1 MRTLEGLAL
10 RRLVQEVK
18 ATASGGKIQRVT
30 FPSDWEISIDLATSW
45 GPRGLLV
52 SAHPE
57 LSVFALC
64 PSFEKGEP
72 PKTAW
77 QKLLHKYLVGGKIL
91 SFAQVGWDRV
101 VEVLIYNPT
110 LWEKETEF
118 VLFLELTG
126 RNVNLILARNDPE
139 RTILGA
145 LRQVTPEENRWRSI
159 LPGIPYTPP
168 PRQNKLDPLEFA
180 RNPSLPRVNDIAH
193 WCLRNLDGF
202 GPFLS
207 SAVAELSER
216 LEGGFQEALR
226 QVLKPLEEETGTFLV
241 FLSEE
246 GHPWVSSGKIPL
258 SSLPPT
264 CTPSP
269 LSTRPPPFC
278 FSPSGSIFSRRQQ
291 EDSKKKNLREDLEFI
306 TREIQKIDALL
317 PREEDIELLRLKGEL
332 LKILPHLEVLER
344 TSEGIRVR
352 NPLTSSPVEVF
363 IALSPAL
370 SPGENMQEYFKKYR
384 KMRERLARLQKKRQE
399 LEARKERIL
408 ALLENPQALESTAQP
423 KEDRKVATGII
434 RFRTP
439 SGNEIWVGKNAW
451 ANRLLVRMA
460 SRNDY
465 WFHVRDLPGAHV
477 ILKAFHPE
485 TLHEDILRAAQVA
498 AHFSAGKFEGKVEV
512 ACTQVKYLRAF
523 QKKPGGKSS
532 MSEKKPSLSP
542 FLSPGAHKS
551 LSNWK

>member
-18 ATASGGKIQRVT
+18 ATISGGKIQRVT

-52 SAHPE
+52 STHPE
-57 LSVFALC
+57 LSAFALC
-64 PSFEKGEP
+64 PSPEKGEP

-101 VEVLIYNPT
+101 VEVLVYNPT

-118 VLFLELTG
+118 VLLLELTG
-126 RNVNLILARNDPE
+126 RNANLILTRNDPE

-180 RNPSLPRVNDIAH
+180 RNPSSPEADDIAH

-207 SAVAELSER
+207 NAVAELSER

-226 QVLKPLEEETGTFLV
+226 RVLKPLEEETGIFLV

-246 GHPWVSSGKIPL
+246 GRPL
-258 SSLPPT
+258 GVFWENTSCLFSPHVYSFSSLNEAAAFLLLT
-264 CTPSP
+264 FREYILGETA
-269 LSTRPPPFC
+269 
-278 FSPSGSIFSRRQQ
+278 RRQQ
-291 EDSKKKNLREDLEFI
+291 EKKLREDLEFI

-352 NPLTSSPVEVF
+352 NPLTPFPAEVF
-363 IALSPAL
+363 IALSPTL

-384 KMRERLARLQKKRQE
+384 KMQERLARLRKKRQE
-399 LEARKERIL
+399 LETRKERVL
-408 ALLENPQALESTAQP
+408 ALLENPQVPEGTAQP
-423 KEDRKVATGII
+423 KEPQKVATGIT

-477 ILKAFHPE
+477 ILKISHPE
-485 TLHEDILRAAQVA
+485 ALHEDILRAAQVA
-498 AHFSAGKFEGKVEV
+498 AHFSTGKLERKVEV
-512 ACTQVKYLRAF
+512 ACTQVRYLRALPE
-523 QKKPGGKSS
+523 KAGGKILY
-532 MSEKKPSLSP
+532 EREETFLVVPSCPQELTR
-542 FLSPGAHKS
+542 L
-551 LSNWK
+551 